1 MQKFILLMAIIAFS
15 GPFSLEAQT
24 LEELKAEQAAKKMLL
39 DSLEGELKAL
49 TSQVDGLTGEV
60 ASLKDRITPYPRWN
74 KGLLGNLGLNISTF
88 DNWLPKDQPNT
99 SAVNIGFTSN
109 AFING
114 DWENAFWR
122 NSANLTLGWLRFNN
136 KDVPESD
143 NEFQVAA
150 DAFNAISLYGYKLS
164 PKLAVSTL
172 GEYRT
177 SVLDGKL
184 NNPGY
189 LDLGVGATW
198 TPVPDL
204 VVVAHPLNYNFVF
217 SDEEFDFQSSLGAKV
232 VADYTKRIAR
242 GLNWK
247 SNLSAFL
254 SYEGSDLSN
263 WTWINSV
270 STAYKGIG
278 IGLDI
283 GLRNNKQEALAAE
296 KTDNPLQMYWI
307 LGLSYAISSN

>member
-1 MQKFILLMAIIAFS
+1 MQKFILLIAIIAFA
-15 GPFSLEAQT
+15 GPLSLDAQT
-24 LEELKAEQAAKKMLL
+24 LEELKAEQEAKKMLL

-49 TSQVDGLTGEV
+49 TSQVEGLTGEV

-74 KGLLGNLGLNISTF
+74 KGLLGNLGLNISNF

-99 SAVNIGFTSN
+99 SAVNIGLTSN

-114 DWENAFWR
+114 DWKNAFWR

-136 KDVPESD
+136 KDEQESN

-232 VADYTKRIAR
+232 VADYTKRIVR

-270 STAYKGIG
+270 STAYKGLG

-296 KTDNPLQMYWI
+296 KTDNPLQTYWI

>member
-1 MQKFILLMAIIAFS
+1 M
-15 GPFSLEAQT
+15 E
-24 LEELKAEQAAKKMLL
+24 KMLL
-39 DSLEGELKAL
+39 LTLAALLFATTGVNAQTTEELQAEKAVKSATLDSLKKDLKAL
-49 TSQVDGLTGEV
+49 EKQVSKLESDVSGLTDQ
-60 ASLKDRITPYPRWN
+60 LTPYPRWK
-74 KGLLGNLGLNISTF
+74 KGLLGNIGLNFSTF
-88 DNWLPKDQPNT
+88 NDWLPKDQPST
-99 SAVNIGFTSN
+99 SAVNIGLTST

-114 DWENAFWR
+114 DWEHAFWR
-122 NSANLTLGWLRFNN
+122 NSANLTLGWLKFDDR
-136 KDVPESD
+136 D
-143 NEFQVAA
+143 NSEDNANFQVAS
-150 DAFNAISLYGYKLS
+150 DNFNLVSLYGFKLS
-164 PKLAVSTL
+164 PKFAISTL

-177 SVLDGKL
+177 SILEGKL

-198 TPVPDL
+198 TPVTDL

-217 SDEEFDFQSSLGAKV
+217 SDEEFDFQSSLGAKI
-232 VADYTKRIAR
+232 VADYTKTIVK

-254 SYEGSDLSN
+254 SYENQDYSN
-263 WTWINSV
+263 YTWVNTL

-283 GLRNNKQEALAAE
+283 GLRNNKQEALAAGR
-296 KTDNPLQMYWI
+296 TDNPLQTYWI